1 MGDKGDSDDDA
12 KRADKG
18 KMISYEDEEK
28 YGWDNEEDINTNLAT
43 IANILMPLM
52 VKFLA
57 SQIEKNN
64 KDIVSLL
71 PFYPLLPFSSFSSLF
86 LYL

>member
-1 MGDKGDSDDDA
+1 MDDSDDEA
-12 KRADKG
+12 KRAEKG
-18 KMISYEDEEK
+18 KMIEDYE
-28 YGWDNEEDINTNLAT
+28 WNNEEDINTNLAT
-43 IANILMPLM
+43 IANRIVPLM
-52 VKFLA
+52 EKFLA

-71 PFYPLLPFSSFSSLF
+71 PFYPLLPFSSFSSFSSLF